1 MAQLD
6 GAETKAQKGQG
17 GDVKKK
23 SGGRGKRLE
32 NGGLECASAAPQVVS
47 AQWKAWDQ

>member
-6 GAETKAQKGQG
+6 GAETKAQKSQG

-23 SGGRGKRLE
+23 VVAGGKRLE
-32 NGGLECASAAPQVVS
+32 NGGLECASAAP
-47 AQWKAWDQ
+47 